1 MADTTRKFALLAGAA
16 AASLLVHSAHAQVPG
31 AAVTP
36 LDAVTTSAT
45 RTSAVAGDAATSVSI
60 VDREEIERRQG
71 QSIDDLVKD
80 LPGVDANGVPRNTVK
95 QITIRG
101 LSDERVVIRLD
112 GVRDNFSSGHRGRI
126 FLDPDLLKQVD
137 IVRGPGS
144 LLFGSGAMGGALNM
158 RTIDAE
164 DILKKGATLGGRAK
178 VGYQTNNSERM
189 ASLTG
194 AARASGADV
203 VANVTRCSN
212 GNFHDGPGT
221 DIPYSGDEIWSGLF
235 KLGYDIAPGNRI
247 GFSTIQFRDDHTI
260 PLDANLGNSTATS
273 SIVDRDTAQRSY
285 AINWAYA
292 SPTNRHLDLKT
303 NIYRNEVDIYE
314 KGVGGSATTINRRDA
329 TKLRTNG
336 YDLQNTSRFALGG
349 SDAHALTYGVDGYAD
364 GQDSSRNGAPR
375 TDYPVAEQRVYGIF
389 VQDELDFGK
398 WVTLTPGLRYDRAR
412 KSATGSATTSDVE
425 HFSPKATLAVHVT
438 PWASPYLSYAEA
450 FRVPSLTELYVSGQ
464 HFPGNN
470 WVPNP
475 NLRPETAENK
485 EGGVNLRFSD
495 VLRPGDRL
503 RARAAYFV
511 NDVADY
517 IQEVVTATTSTVTN
531 VSSARIKGGELEMR
545 YDARTWFGAVG
556 ASALRGD
563 NLATGQPLSD
573 TPADK
578 VSFTLGYRFLDSG
591 VTLGG
596 RSVAN
601 AAQDRMPTGSQTTGG
616 YAVWDVFAS
625 WQPTDE
631 LLRDFRFDLAVDN
644 LFDKAYRRSNWNTS
658 APSAR
663 FYETGRNAK
672 LAVSWRF

>member
-1 MADTTRKFALLAGAA
+1 MVCTTRTNALLAGAA
-16 AASLLVHSAHAQVPG
+16 AAALLAHPALAQVP
-31 AAVTP
+31 APAVTP

-60 VDREEIERRQG
+60 VDKSEIERRQG

-137 IVRGPGS
+137 VVRGPGS

-178 VGYQTNNSERM
+178 IGYQTNNSERL

-194 AARASGADV
+194 AARVQGADV
-203 VANVTRCSN
+203 VANLTRRTN
-212 GNFHDGPGT
+212 GNYHDGAGN
-221 DIPYSGDEIWSGLF
+221 DISYSGDEIWSGLF
-235 KLGYDIAPGNRI
+235 KVGYDLAPGNRI
-247 GFSTIQFRDDHTI
+247 GFSTVQFRDDHTI
-260 PLDANLGNSTATS
+260 PLDANTSNPTATT
-273 SIVDRDTAQRSY
+273 SITDRDTLQHSY
-285 AINWAYA
+285 AVNWAYA
-292 SPTNRHLDLKT
+292 SPTNRAIDLKT
-303 NIYRNEVDIYE
+303 NIYRNEVEIYE
-314 KGVGGSATTINRRDA
+314 RGISPASTAARRDL

-336 YDLQNTSRFALGG
+336 YDLQNTSHFALGG
-349 SDAHALTYGVDGYAD
+349 IDAHALTYGFDGYVD
-364 GQDSSRNGAPR
+364 NQESSRNGAPR
-375 TDYPVAEQRVYGIF
+375 TDYPAAEQRVYGLF
-389 VQDELDFGK
+389 VQDEVDFGR
-398 WVTLTPGLRYDRAR
+398 WATLTPGIRYDRAR
-412 KSATGSATTSDVE
+412 KDASGSALKSDVE
-425 HFSPKATLAVHVT
+425 HFSPKTSLAVHVT
-438 PWASPYLSYAEA
+438 PWMSPYVSYAEA
-450 FRVPSLTELYVSGQ
+450 FRVPSLTELYIGGQ

-470 WVPNP
+470 WVANP

-495 VLRPGDRL
+495 VVLPGDRL

-511 NDVADY
+511 NDIEDY

-545 YDARTWFGAVG
+545 YDARTWFSAVG
-556 ASALRGD
+556 ASALRGE
-563 NLATGQPLSD
+563 NLVTNQPLSD

-578 VSFTLGYRFLDSG
+578 LSFTLGYRFLDNG
-591 VTLGG
+591 ITLGG
-596 RSVAN
+596 RSITN
-601 AAQDRMPTGSQTTGG
+601 APQNRVPTDTITTGG
-616 YAVWDVFAS
+616 YTVWDVFAS
-625 WQPTDE
+625 WQPTE
-631 LLRDFRFDLAVDN
+631 PMLQDFRFDLAVDN
-644 LFDKAYRRSNWNTS
+644 LFDKAYRRSNWNSST
-658 APSAR
+658 AK
-663 FYETGRNAK
+663 FYESGRNAK